1 MSAALS
7 QTKSNQATRLA
18 ELRRQSGMSQRE
30 VADNINKLGVKIS
43 YPRIGAYEADK
54 DIQIKMP
61 VLKALAKVYKTTI
74 EFIERGDTTPPKPT
88 GANIEVQPLATGGEG
103 GRILGSLPFMEYVN
117 LPFIPYTAFGTFAEN
132 CRDPNYEEFRFVPV
146 LKRPGLDYDNAVV
159 IEVRGNSMA
168 PRYPDQSCHVAR
180 PVSDGNWQYA
190 TGVHGLSLRNHM
202 FLIKRI
208 VGNKEGTIT
217 LSSDATNEQMEITLG
232 DINCM
237 WKVGEAAYMPS
248 ED

>member
-1 MSAALS
+1 MPTVPP

-18 ELRRQSGMSQRE
+18 ELRRASGMSQRE
-30 VADNINKLGVKIS
+30 VADSINKLGVKIS

-74 EFIERGDTTPPKPT
+74 EYIERGETDPPKPS
-88 GANIEVQPLATGGEG
+88 GANTEAQPVTSGLG
-103 GRILGSLPFMEYVN
+103 GRIMGALQFMEYVS
-117 LPFIPYTAFGTFAEN
+117 LPFIAYTAFGSFAEN
-132 CRDPNYEEFRFVPV
+132 CRDPHYEEFRFVPV

-180 PVSDGNWQYA
+180 PISDGNWQYA
-190 TGVHGLSLRNHM
+190 TGVHGLSLRNNM
-202 FLIKRI
+202 FIIKRI
-208 VGNKEGTIT
+208 ISNKDGNII
-217 LSSDATNEQMEITLG
+217 LSSDATSEQMEITLG

-237 WKVGEAAYMPS
+237 WKIGEAAYMPS